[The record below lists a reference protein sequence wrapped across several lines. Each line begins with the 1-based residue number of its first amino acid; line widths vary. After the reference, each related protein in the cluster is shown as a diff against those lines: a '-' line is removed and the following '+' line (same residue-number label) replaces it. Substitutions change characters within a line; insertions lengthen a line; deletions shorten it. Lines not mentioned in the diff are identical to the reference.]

1 MEATRE
7 AIYAAY
13 ESDADDGHRAHL
25 GASIIGKSCE
35 QALWFDFRWVTKAQH
50 PGRLLRRF
58 ESGQLEEAR
67 LVANLR
73 RAGATV
79 LDVDPQ
85 TGRQFR
91 VSDQGGHFG
100 GSLDALVIRLR
111 ESPDQ
116 WHVAEFKTHNAKS
129 YKELIEKRLR
139 LAKPQHFDQ
148 MQIYMHLNGAV
159 WGLYVAVNKDTDDLY
174 LERVRYDDA
183 HALRLIEKARRVI
196 FAAGPTLPKVSED
209 PAWYE
214 CRFCDHHSVCHQTKP
229 AAPVA
234 INCRTC
240 LYSSPVGEVGADV
253 GAEVGA
259 EVGAGVGAGVGAV
272 AGGGAIDNTGTGV
285 WICGLHQA
293 EIDSAAQRSGCLRHL
308 YIPALIGA
316 KQVDF
321 GDGFVEYEFADGKRA
336 RDTGSDKSLL
346 INACTP

>member
-1 MEATRE
+1 MDATRE
-7 AIYAAY
+7 AIFAAY
-13 ESDADDGHRAHL
+13 EADADDGHRAHL

-35 QALWFDFRWVTKAQH
+35 QALWFDFRWVTKARH

-91 VSDQGGHFG
+91 VIDQCGHFG

-174 LERVRYDDA
+174 LERVRYDGE
-183 HALRLIEKARRVI
+183 HALRLLAKAHRVI

-214 CRFCDHHSVCHQTKP
+214 CRFCDHHAVCHKTKP
-229 AAPVA
+229 AASVA

-240 LYSSPVGEVGADV
+240 LYSSPVGDGEGNAGGSGKTVG
-253 GAEVGA
+253 GAAAGGT
-259 EVGAGVGAGVGAV
+259 GAGVW
-272 AGGGAIDNTGTGV
+272 T
-285 WICGLHQA
+285 CGLHQS
-293 EIDSAAQRSGCLRHL
+293 EIDSAAQRTGCAQHL
-308 YIPALIGA
+308 YIPALVDA

-321 GDGFVEYEFADGKRA
+321 GEGFVEYEFADGRRI
-336 RDTGSDKSLL
+336 RDTGIDKSALCG
-346 INACTP
+346 ADRESA

>member
-35 QALWFDFRWVTKAQH
+35 QALWFDFRWVTKARH
-50 PGRLLRRF
+50 PGQLLRRF

-73 RAGATV
+73 RAGASV

-91 VSDQGGHFG
+91 VSDQAGHFG

-159 WGLYVAVNKDTDDLY
+159 WGIYVAVNKDTDDLY
-174 LERVRYDDA
+174 LERVRYDQA
-183 HALRLIEKARRVI
+183 HALRLTERARRVI
-196 FAAGPTLPKVSED
+196 FAAEPTLPKVSQD
-209 PAWYE
+209 PTWYE

-229 AAPVA
+229 TAPVA
-234 INCRTC
+234 VNCRTC
-240 LYSSPVGEVGADV
+240 LYSSPVGEVGGNDGANDGVNDGERISGGTDV
-253 GAEVGA
+253 GTIGNA
-259 EVGAGVGAGVGAV
+259 
-272 AGGGAIDNTGTGV
+272 GTGV
-285 WICGLHQA
+285 WTCGLHQA
-293 EIDSAAQRSGCLRHL
+293 EIDSAAQRTGCSRHL

-321 GDGFVEYEFADGKRA
+321 GDGFVEYEFADGRRA
-336 RDTGSDKSLL
+336 RDTGIDKSLL
-346 INACTP
+346 INARTSEPI